1 MMFEGKFNCLLD
13 SKSLTKKFPFFA
25 PIHTNLSSSSSHTLH
40 PCNLKRKH
48 STLSIS
54 QSLSHLEKQGAQ
66 QPPSEEAHETSS
78 TQASL
83 EVAIANK
90 EGKDTLSGSSPHHLF
105 NQISLS
111 SHYPLKKQLYYL
123 KCPNPFGWFSII
135 QPHPLRL
142 LRKITTL
149 PHHPHIYHWSLYA
162 TRPSFP
168 PYNLNSTKL
177 SSLSFS

>member
-1 MMFEGKFNCLLD
+1 MFKGKFNCLLD

-105 NQISLS
+105 NQNLTFLPLPIEKATLLPKMSQPFRMVFHNPTSSSSLTS
-111 SHYPLKKQLYYL
+111 QD
-123 KCPNPFGWFSII
+123 
-135 QPHPLRL
+135 
-142 LRKITTL
+142 
-149 PHHPHIYHWSLYA
+149 HHPPTS
-162 TRPSFP
+162 S
-168 PYNLNSTKL
+168 PYLPLITLCHKAL
-177 SSLSFS
+177 ISSL